1 MVGIQ
6 AVQDVNFGED
16 RGGKI
21 GAGMEVTATIQTG
34 DCVFG
39 IGIL

>member
-1 MVGIQ
+1 M
-6 AVQDVNFGED
+6 QDVNFGED
-16 RGGKI
+16 QEGKI
-21 GAGMEVTATIQTG
+21 GAGVEVTAMIQTG